1 MAINAEVS
9 RNGSENALGVLRR
22 FTKKVQ
28 SAGVLPRVR
37 SIRYNQRVLSS
48 YKTKMK
54 TLKALKRKAEI
65 QELIKLGKMPEKTSR
80 FSR

>member
-1 MAINAEVS
+1 MAINAEVT

-28 SAGVLPRVR
+28 GAGILPRVR
-37 SIRYNQRVLSS
+37 SIRYNQRVLSA

-54 TLKALKRKAEI
+54 TLKAIKRRAEV
-65 QELIKLGKMPEKTSR
+65 QELIKMGKMPEKPSR

>member
-28 SAGVLPRVR
+28 GAGILPRVR
-37 SIRYNQRVLSS
+37 SIRYNQRKLSA
-48 YKTKMK
+48 YKVKMK
-54 TLKALKRKAEI
+54 TLKVLKRRKEV
-65 QELIKLGKMPEKTSR
+65 QELIKMGKMPEKTSR
-80 FSR
+80 YSR

>member
-1 MAINAEVS
+1 MINVEIT

-28 SAGVLPRVR
+28 GAGILPRVR
-37 SIRYNQRVLSS
+37 SLRYNERQLSS
-48 YKTKMK
+48 YKTKVK
-54 TLKALKRKAEI
+54 TLKSIRRKAEI

>member
-1 MAINAEVS
+1 MINVEII
-9 RNGSENALGVLRR
+9 RGGTENGLGILRR

-28 SAGVLPRVR
+28 GAGILPRVR
-37 SIRYNQRVLSS
+37 SIRYNQRVLSH

-54 TLKALKRKAEI
+54 TLKSIKRKTEI
-65 QELIKLGKMPEKTSR
+65 QELIKLGKMPEKPSR